1 MTLRDL
7 IARKRDGG
15 ALSSEEWAYVAR
27 GVAADTF
34 PDYQVAALLMA
45 SFLRG
50 LTPDETVALTDAMLT
65 SGSALRLDHLKVGR
79 VDKHSTGGVG
89 DKVSLVLAPLVATC
103 GVAVPMVSGRGL
115 GHTGG
120 TLDKLESIPG
130 FNTSLTLE
138 EAALQVERIGC
149 VIIGQTA
156 EVAPADRKLY
166 AMRDVTG
173 TVAAMP
179 LIAASIMSKKLAE
192 GLTGLVLD
200 VKTGNGAFLPSL
212 DDELALARQMVAIG
226 EHYGCPVV
234 VLLSNMDFPLGRE
247 CGNANEVAE
256 AIAALKGGGPS
267 DLRELTLRLGAEM
280 LVLGGVAATIPTATA
295 RLEEALSGGAA
306 LAKFREMVFAQGG
319 NPAVCDDPEHVLP
332 RPRRRQPYRA
342 TRDGIVQRVN
352 ALVIGRA
359 ITTLG
364 GGRETMEDTIDHAVG
379 FSLCVIPGDKVRRG
393 DVLAWV
399 LASDDAGVA
408 AGKAAL
414 DEAIAIGDDEVS
426 VPPLISPRHG
436 EGRRAAH
443 MTRRR
448 IARHPAA
455 RAISGLSHAAFF
467 TTTEASA

>member
-15 ALSSEEWAYVAR
+15 ALTAGEWAFVAR
-27 GVAADTF
+27 GVASDQF

-50 LTPDETVALTDAMLT
+50 LTPDETVALTDAMLM
-65 SGSALRLDHLKVGR
+65 SGSRLRLDHLTVGR

-89 DKVSLVLAPLVATC
+89 DKVSLVLAPLVAAC

-130 FNTSLTLE
+130 FNTRLTLE
-138 EAALQVERIGC
+138 ETARQVERIGC
-149 VIIGQTA
+149 ALIGQTA
-156 EVAPADRKLY
+156 EIAPADRKLY

-200 VKTGNGAFLPSL
+200 VKTGIGAFLPSL

-234 VLLSNMDFPLGRE
+234 VLLSNMDFPLGHE

-256 AIAALKGGGPS
+256 AIEALKGGGPP
-267 DLRELTLRLGAEM
+267 DLRKLTLRLGAEM
-280 LVLGGVAATIPTATA
+280 LVLGGVASNVVAATKT
-295 RLEEALSGGAA
+295 LEKALVSGAA
-306 LAKFREMVFAQGG
+306 LAKFREVVVAQGG
-319 NPAVCDDPEHVLP
+319 NPAVCDDPAQVLP
-332 RPRRRQPYRA
+332 RPARRQPYRA
-342 TRDGIVQRVN
+342 TRNGIVQRVN

-364 GGRETMEDTIDHAVG
+364 GGRETMDDLIDHSVG
-379 FSLCVIPGDKVRRG
+379 FSLSVIPGTPVNQG
-393 DVLAWV
+393 EVLAWV
-399 LASDDAGVA
+399 LASDAAGVA
-408 AGKAAL
+408 AGQAAL
-414 DEAIAIGDDEVS
+414 DEAITIGDAPVTL
-426 VPPLISPRHG
+426 PPFISHRV
-436 EGRRAAH
+436 
-443 MTRRR
+443 TRDGVER
-448 IARHPAA
+448 
-455 RAISGLSHAAFF
+455 LS
-467 TTTEASA
+467 